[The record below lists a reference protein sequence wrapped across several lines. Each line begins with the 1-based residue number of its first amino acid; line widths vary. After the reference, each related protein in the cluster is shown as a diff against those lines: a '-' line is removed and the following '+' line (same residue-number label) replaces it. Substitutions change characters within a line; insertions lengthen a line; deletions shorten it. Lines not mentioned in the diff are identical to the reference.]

1 MANVTVS
8 GVLNCSDGTQ
18 LNLEATIAAI
28 DYLTGFSGNGR
39 RILVFGDMFE
49 LGDQSQ
55 DQHIKVGQ
63 KCTTADLDL
72 VYTVGTETIATDS
85 SMVDGPEHAH
95 FDSKEE
101 LETAL
106 QNEIKDGDKILV
118 KGSRGMGME
127 TIIDTLVN

>member
-1 MANVTVS
+1 MTLIDDTYNA
-8 GVLNCSDGTQ
+8 
-18 LNLEATIAAI
+18 NLESTIAAI

-55 DQHIKVGQ
+55 DQHTKVGQ
-63 KCTTADLDL
+63 KCASADLDL
-72 VYTVGTETIATDS
+72 VFTVGTETIATDAT
-85 SMVDGPEHAH
+85 MVDGPEHAH

-106 QNEIKDGDKILV
+106 QKVVKDGDKILI
-118 KGSRGMGME
+118 KGSRGMAME